1 MPPALRIRVR
11 AHDADAPRATSW
23 LPGPPLRLP
32 SVLDRIAEGWWR
44 LTPRAR
50 SGIGLLA
57 AVATVTVVMLRVLLS
72 PYGPPVAVLVA
83 TRDLQSGDA
92 VGATDVAVARWPET
106 IIPPAALAAAE
117 ELIDMRLTSGMTTG
131 TVLTASHVR
140 DDGSLARLASGL
152 AAVAVPAELL
162 HGIPVEARV
171 DLVGVAGDGSGRTL
185 AQDSRVLAV
194 EGDVTWL
201 EVERGH
207 AADVATAALRGTL
220 SGVVLAP

>member
-32 SVLDRIAEGWWR
+32 SVLDRVAEGWWR

-50 SGIGLLA
+50 SGIGVLA
-57 AVATVTVVMLRVLLS
+57 AVATVTVVLLRVLLS

-83 TRDLQSGDA
+83 TRDLRSGDA
-92 VGATDVAVARWPET
+92 VGTTDIAVARWPEDLV
-106 IIPPAALAAAE
+106 PPGALTDAAELAAV
-117 ELIDMRLTSGMTTG
+117 RLTSRVTTG
-131 TVLTASHVR
+131 SVLTASHVR
-140 DDGSLARLASGL
+140 DDGPLARLSSGR

-162 HGIPVEARV
+162 HGILVEARV

-201 EVERGH
+201 EVERER
-207 AADVATAALRGTL
+207 AADVAAAALRGTL